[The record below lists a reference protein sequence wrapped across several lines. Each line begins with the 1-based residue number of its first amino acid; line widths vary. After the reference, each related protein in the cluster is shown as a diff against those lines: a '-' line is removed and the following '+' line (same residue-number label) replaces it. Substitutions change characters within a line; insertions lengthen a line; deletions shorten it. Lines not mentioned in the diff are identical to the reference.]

1 MKKWVLNI
9 KKAIKKMRKIIKM
22 KNLKKGKKDHTMKEE
37 MIEPMNKQEINTIE
51 ITREIMIIKEIE
63 AIEMIID
70 TETEK
75 ETGIEKETETE
86 IEKWT
91 NRRGNI
97 SQVKKTIEMIDIS
110 KEKKEATPLID
121 HIMTIT
127 NLTFQIQEITR
138 SA

>member
-1 MKKWVLNI
+1 MI
-9 KKAIKKMRKIIKM
+9 K
-22 KNLKKGKKDHTMKEE
+22 
-37 MIEPMNKQEINTIE
+37 
-51 ITREIMIIKEIE
+51 KEIE

-75 ETGIEKETETE
+75 ETGIEKETETETE

-138 SA
+138 SALMKGTKVNIKIIQAKIKIPRKIIKEGIKNDST